1 MFLAEKAAYVKASR
15 SERACYVWGPDRSG
29 CGWKM
34 VNKGE
39 RMYEMRT
46 EQVLQ
51 DLADCGQ
58 QSASYLLC
66 SRKPLETLK
75 QMSYVI

>member
-1 MFLAEKAAYVKASR
+1 M
-15 SERACYVWGPDRSG
+15 SEDLTESG

-39 RMYEMRT
+39 RMFEMRT

-51 DLADCGQ
+51 DLADCGRQ
-58 QSASYLLC
+58 FASYPPG
-66 SRKPLETLK
+66 SREPQETLK